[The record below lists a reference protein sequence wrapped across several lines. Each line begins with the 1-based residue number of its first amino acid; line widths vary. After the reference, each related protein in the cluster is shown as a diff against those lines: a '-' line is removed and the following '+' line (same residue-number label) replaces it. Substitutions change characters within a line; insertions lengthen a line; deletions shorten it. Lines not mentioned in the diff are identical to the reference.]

1 MVAMVTHYYEYVS
14 CVFALV
20 TPQRLLVRARVC
32 VFRRF
37 HPVADRPYLRTS
49 LYIAVVYFRDFR
61 P

>member
-32 VFRRF
+32 VCVCIQTIPPSCR
-37 HPVADRPYLRTS
+37 
-49 LYIAVVYFRDFR
+49 
-61 P
+61 